1 MVEMPMKLMHNLG
14 KAGFTVCAATTMPP
28 AMPPMPVMR
37 KKEIKAEE
45 YGTSIDWAS
54 YDTPSA

>member
-1 MVEMPMKLMHNLG
+1 MKLMHNLG